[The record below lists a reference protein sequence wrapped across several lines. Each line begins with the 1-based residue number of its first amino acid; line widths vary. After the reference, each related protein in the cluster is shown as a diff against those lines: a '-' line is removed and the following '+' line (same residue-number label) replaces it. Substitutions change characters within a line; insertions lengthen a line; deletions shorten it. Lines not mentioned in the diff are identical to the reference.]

1 LPSSLSSPSV
11 AIVVVVAIIVVIVV
25 SRRDS
30 RCRRHPS
37 PISLSS
43 YPIAPS
49 PVTLSSA
56 YVGRRQRMHL
66 MTRRRQRRCY
76 SNNSWR
82 QLWTMG
88 SAAPVGGGGGV
99 GRGLR
104 VDAVAAAGGGGGR
117 RRRWGC
123 YLSMSCVALSC
134 EGGEGGSTF
143 VLLAGGIWLLARSRH
158 INFLP
163 LNG

>member
-1 LPSSLSSPSV
+1 
-11 AIVVVVAIIVVIVV
+11 
-25 SRRDS
+25 
-30 RCRRHPS
+30 
-37 PISLSS
+37 LSS